1 MAFQKP
7 LPEWKQ
13 PGIRPPESKIKEGYQ
28 VLDKPP
34 AAWLNWQMN
43 TTYEALQELQ
53 EKAAEKEDVS
63 EALGEAKAYTD
74 EKISGIDAPVRSV
87 NNKTGDVVLTAADI
101 TGDNGDFLVPG
112 NITSGKQVS
121 ATGGFVT
128 TKDVHAR
135 DIATSRNLVVSGET
149 NLSSRVFMAAPTDAS
164 INPELWFFKGDV
176 KRGVLWTSMAGNFN
190 SINLRPQKS
199 DGSNAPGLALTEDG
213 RMMYNGRDVMAEID
227 SAKQSGVDARSKIAG
242 AINAKGVP
250 ASANDTFDQLVQK
263 INSIRVGSQVR
274 YVPIDFHHVS
284 SRRVYEQGQA
294 RTDTYKLA
302 DVPFEH
308 VLLGLNGSL
317 SADCEYINSWRTSVD
332 AECKIYLADEADNRF
347 TLVSAGH
354 AADYRKTISE
364 YRSLF
369 YVSTTN
375 RRYQAMRQMFPYQEP
390 KLISESIPETFQ
402 LTGPLRL
409 MCEFK
414 FYYGVGN
421 DYEAKLTAG
430 FKGNLLLV

>member
-34 AAWLNWQMN
+34 AAWMNWQMN

-74 EKISGIDAPVRSV
+74 EKISSIDAPVRSV

-101 TGDNGDFLVPG
+101 AGDNGDFSVPG

-128 TKDVHAR
+128 PKDVHAR

-149 NLSSRVFMAAPTDAS
+149 NLSSRVFMAAPPDAS

-250 ASANDTFDQLVQK
+250 ASANDTFEQLAQK
-263 INSIRVGSQVR
+263 ISSIRVGSQVR
-274 YVPIDFHHVS
+274 YVPIDFHEVS
-284 SRRVYEQGQA
+284 SRRVYEKEQSG
-294 RTDTYKLA
+294 TVTYKLA

-308 VLLGLNGSL
+308 ALLGIDGFLNVE
-317 SADCEYINSWRTSVD
+317 CEHIHSWRSSVS
-332 AECKIYLADEADNRF
+332 AECGFYLADQADNRF
-347 TLVSAGH
+347 FLVSVGH
-354 AADYRKTISE
+354 ADDSRKSLTQS
-364 YRSLF
+364 RSLF
-369 YVSTTN
+369 KVSTTN
-375 RRYQAMRQMFPYQEP
+375 RRYEAMTHEFPYREP
-390 KLISESIPETFQ
+390 KIISVSIPETFQ

-421 DYEAKLTAG
+421 DYEAKLTAN
-430 FKGNLLLV
+430 FKGTLLLV

>member
-63 EALGEAKAYTD
+63 QALGEAKAYTD
-74 EKISGIDAPVRSV
+74 EKVADIDLTKVSPESIGAAKKADLDAHAADAVKHITVAERAAWNQAETNTKSYIDAKPWQRHKVSSDD
-87 NNKTGDVVLTAADI
+87 GTAIDI
-101 TGDNGDFLVPG
+101 TNRDLNGIVH
-112 NITSGKQVS
+112 
-121 ATGGFVT
+121 TGFYRG
-128 TKDVHAR
+128 
-135 DIATSRNLVVSGET
+135 T
-149 NLSSRVFMAAPTDAS
+149 NL
-164 INPELWFFKGDV
+164 G
-176 KRGVLWTSMAGNFN
+176 
-190 SINLRPQKS
+190 
-199 DGSNAPGLALTEDG
+199 NAPALLHGWGYVEVITHAPGSWVLQKVYDLHAD
-213 RMMYNGRDVMAEID
+213 RFYMRRLTD
-227 SAKQSGVDARSKIAG
+227 SGWTAWTQDLFQSGVDAKTRIAG
-242 AINAKGVP
+242 AISAKGVP
-250 ASANDTFDQLVQK
+250 ASANDTFEQLTQK
-263 INSIRVGSQVR
+263 INSIRVGSEVR

-284 SRRVYEQGQA
+284 SRRVYEQDQA
-294 RTDTYKLA
+294 RTDTYKIA

-317 SADCEYINSWRTSVD
+317 RADCEYIHSWRTYVD
-332 AECKIYLADEADNRF
+332 AECRIYLADGADNRF

-354 AADYRKTISE
+354 ADRNNKRSE
-364 YRSLF
+364 YQSLF

-375 RRYQAMRQMFPYQEP
+375 RRYQAIRQKIPYEEP
-390 KLISESIPETFQ
+390 KIISESIPGTFQ

-421 DYEAKLTAG
+421 DYEARLTAG
-430 FKGNLLLV
+430 FNGTLLLV